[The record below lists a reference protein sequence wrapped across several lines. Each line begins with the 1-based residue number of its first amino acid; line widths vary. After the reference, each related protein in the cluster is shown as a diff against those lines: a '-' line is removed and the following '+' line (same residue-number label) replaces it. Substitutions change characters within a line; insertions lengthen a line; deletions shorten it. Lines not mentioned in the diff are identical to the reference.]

1 MSLVAASGSIALEG
15 DGKSKLKWLDIS
27 TIYHTSL
34 ITSRKE
40 SLLMMQISIQ
50 FYFDLDYPIEQH
62 GQTRLIDT

>member
-40 SLLMMQISIQ
+40 SLLHVLGEVTVLM
-50 FYFDLDYPIEQH
+50 L
-62 GQTRLIDT
+62 